1 MHLRQL
7 SSGSLRRVGERQG
20 PRTALPPTLAGAQVG
35 LWAVVM
41 MCYAHLAPSN
51 VCCCAGDGGREAW
64 PGEILQGRA
73 CCASVTGC
81 PPVLAARPPAG
92 TPPQPCLPPPRRT
105 LQSQLCALPH
115 LLCLPTVPPCAI
127 RRLPRRGSFRSFTQL
142 AGDTPCSKDGR
153 RVTTRPGDVMHR
165 RFATLKL
172 IKR

>member
-81 PPVLAARPPAG
+81 PPGLAARLPAG
-92 TPPQPCLPPPRRT
+92 TPPPALLAPPPPHSAITAVRP
-105 LQSQLCALPH
+105 SAPAVPADCAALRNK
-115 LLCLPTVPPCAI
+115 AI
-127 RRLPRRGSFRSFTQL
+127 AP
-142 AGDTPCSKDGR
+142 AGLFQKL
-153 RVTTRPGDVMHR
+153 H
-165 RFATLKL
+165 ATGGGYSVQ
-172 IKR
+172 